1 MRNHPKTFHIRFT
14 EKEYERLCK
23 YAAKAGLPKSTYIRH
38 MINGNQPREKPP
50 DEYWKFMQQIYDMGR
65 SLNRLADAAHALGNI
80 ESDQLQ
86 VAKQDYYDL
95 IRQITNRMILPEKV
109 DVKETL
115 KRGKLVAEQDLWEDR

>member
-50 DEYWKFMQQIYDMGR
+50 VDYWKFKQQMYAMGTSLDRLRDVARMQGWV
-65 SLNRLADAAHALGNI
+65 

-86 VAKQDYYDL
+86 AAKKDFNNL
-95 IRQITNRMILPEKV
+95 ILQITDAMIMPKKV

-115 KRGKLVAEQDLWEDR
+115 KRGKLVAEQDSMEG